1 MEGREKKGEGDR
13 RWGKERQKV
22 REETAVRRKKR
33 GGGVKEGEERV
44 GERRQETEEE
54 GKKER
59 KTRVKGT

>member
-33 GGGVKEGEERV
+33 GGGVKEGEESWREKT
-44 GERRQETEEE
+44 GDRGRR
-54 GKKER
+54 KER
-59 KTRVKGT
+59 KENEG

>member
-1 MEGREKKGEGDR
+1 MEGSEKKGEGDR

-44 GERRQETEEE
+44 GERRQER
-54 GKKER
+54 GLRKER